1 VAEADAGT
9 APSDGS
15 AGRPWSGGG
24 REELAATIRRLA
36 TLCVTANPPP
46 GVLADVARQ
55 LEAVADGLAQAVPPP
70 DATPRGRYAE
80 GGGEPDG
87 PGVFS
92 LATAMPFDMI
102 IGACN
107 PLAPPL
113 VLELDPPMARGR
125 VTFAPP
131 FEGAPGCVHGAALA
145 AVFDIMLTAANVI
158 AGAAGPTVELRLR
171 YRKPTLIDRP
181 ADFEASVASVD
192 GRRTHTTGRLV
203 QDGVVT
209 VEADGEFVAL
219 PPDRLDVLH
228 RMASSRRG
236 AKAAAGGE
244 GEGEVDPV
252 DPPVE
257 TDEP

>member
-1 VAEADAGT
+1 MVEADGAEPTG
-9 APSDGS
+9 AARP
-15 AGRPWSGGG
+15 GRPWSGGG
-24 REELAATIRRLA
+24 REELADTIRRLA

-46 GVLADVARQ
+46 GVLPEVARQ
-55 LEAVADGLAQAVPPP
+55 LASVADELERAVPPP
-70 DATPRGRYAE
+70 EATHRGRYAE
-80 GGGEPDG
+80 GSGDPDR
-87 PGVFS
+87 PGAFS
-92 LATAMPFDMI
+92 LASAMPFDMI

-113 VLELDPPMARGR
+113 VLEFDPPVARGS

-131 FEGAPGCVHGAALA
+131 FEGAPGCVHGAVLA

-181 ADFEASVASVD
+181 AEFEASVMSVD
-192 GRRTHTTGRLV
+192 GRRTRTTGRLV
-203 QDGVVT
+203 QDGVTT

-228 RMASSRRG
+228 RMASRRTAATGTGDGRHDHPTG
-236 AKAAAGGE
+236 ATE
-244 GEGEVDPV
+244 
-252 DPPVE
+252 
-257 TDEP
+257 EP